1 MQKVAALFVL
11 VTLVNWVRSIPID
24 NGVEGEPE
32 IECAADSITVNFNT
46 RNDFQGHVYVK
57 GRFSEQECRSD
68 DGGRR
73 VAGIKLPFTACGTKR
88 ERSLSPKGVFVTNTV
103 VITFHPQFLTKV
115 DRAYTVQCFYMEA
128 DKTVSQDLEVSEIT
142 TAFQTQ
148 TVPMPVCRYDILDG
162 GPTGQPVKFATIGQ
176 QVYHKWT
183 CETETVDIFCA
194 VIHSCYVDDGAGNN
208 VQLLNDQGCALDK
221 YLLNNLEYQTDLM
234 AGHEAHVFKYADK
247 PALFFQCQISISIKE
262 PGQQCPRPQCP
273 EAGGPSGSGASGGSA
288 PAPGGSKPPPAP
300 GSRPPPPP
308 GSRAPPP
315 PASLAPKPRGSSPQ
329 PGSPPPA
336 KLSSAAPPRGSTPLA
351 PAPVSAGNE
360 RAAAR
365 RDFAQFPFRFR
376 YARAVADAE
385 AAARR
390 RLAASLESVGT
401 WDVAAQP
408 ITTLEIDNDQTT
420 LPASLKRLQ
429 VEQAY
434 ARQERLRDGNYCFS
448 PMSFGAL
455 IAVMAISVLTGMV
468 VVLFSCFRRAR
479 KL

>member
-1 MQKVAALFVL
+1 MLKIAALVL
-11 VTLVNWVRSIPID
+11 LAFLVNVIRSIPID

-57 GRFSEQECRSD
+57 GRFAEQECRSD

-73 VAGIKLPFTACGTKR
+73 VAGIKLAFTACGTKR
-88 ERSLSPKGVFVTNTV
+88 ERSLSPKGVFVSNTV

-128 DKTVSQDLEVSEIT
+128 DKTVSQELEVSEIT

-148 TVPMPVCRYDILDG
+148 VVPMPVCRYDILDG

-194 VIHSCYVDDGAGNN
+194 VIHSCFVDDGAGNN

-221 YLLNNLEYQTDLM
+221 FLLNNLEYQTDLM

-273 EAGGPSGSGASGGSA
+273 EAGGPGPGAGGGGG
-288 PAPGGSKPPPAP
+288 PAPPVGTAAPVGSKPPPGSSAKPRSGSPPAIP
-300 GSRPPPPP
+300 GPSPKAASLPPPP
-308 GSRAPPP
+308 SR
-315 PASLAPKPRGSSPQ
+315 GT
-329 PGSPPPA
+329 
-336 KLSSAAPPRGSTPLA
+336 TPLA
-351 PAPVSAGNE
+351 PAPVAGRGE
-360 RAAAR
+360 LTAAR

-376 YARAVADAE
+376 YARSAAE
-385 AAARR
+385 AEAKAAEIRR
-390 RLAASLESVGT
+390 RVAAMASEPIGT
-401 WDVAAQP
+401 WDVAAQA
-408 ITTLEIDNDQTT
+408 ITTLELDDDQAT

-429 VEQAY
+429 AQQEAY
-434 ARQERLRDGNYCFS
+434 TRRERLQDGNYCFS
-448 PMSFGAL
+448 PVSFGVLLAFMAL
-455 IAVMAISVLTGMV
+455 SVLTGLI

-479 KL
+479 KV